1 MAADVSSEL
10 PPVFPADPIERAA
23 RLLDGQIDFYAGRC
37 AGASKIGADL
47 LAMRACRAALA
58 VHRGG
63 VPLEE
68 DAASLAGCSMV
79 RARTVLSW
87 LASTWR
93 TTPYAIGNGFRARNW
108 MAWTPLNLLLT
119 GPEATNVFGQPDP
132 VAVAP
137 VRKAAGAKP
146 AARKPAKVAR

>member
-1 MAADVSSEL
+1 MAGDSTFEVPL
-10 PPVFPADPIERAA
+10 PDDPIEKAA

-37 AGASKIGADL
+37 SATSKIGGDL

-58 VHRGG
+58 VMRGQ
-63 VPLEE
+63 VPRED
-68 DAASLAGCSMV
+68 DAASLEACSKT

-93 TTPYAIGNGFRARNW
+93 TTPYGFRHRNW

-119 GPEATNVFGQPDP
+119 GPQAPDLFPVPDP
-132 VAVAP
+132 VPVAP

-146 AARKPAKVAR
+146 AGRKPARVAR